1 MHLNRKMKVI
11 YSSLS
16 LDFNACGGPWIQF
29 VLPLNGPNHSTVT
42 LLSRL
47 MLFQWP
53 NSWKIYSRMILVLSP
68 CSLMVGLLTT
78 MGMLACLS
86 TMSLLIGVFFCC
98 FPEKSR
104 SLQFSS
110 IFLRPKWFLAMHYAD
125 LNL

>member
-1 MHLNRKMKVI
+1 MHLNRKIKVI

-29 VLPLNGPNHSTVT
+29 VLLLNGPNHSTVT

-68 CSLMVGLLTT
+68 CSLMVDHYGYAGLLINDVTPHWCVFLLFSRKNL
-78 MGMLACLS
+78 GAF
-86 TMSLLIGVFFCC
+86 SLPL
-98 FPEKSR
+98 
-104 SLQFSS
+104 FSS
-110 IFLRPKWFLAMHYAD
+110 D
-125 LNL
+125 LSGFRQCIMQI

>member
-1 MHLNRKMKVI
+1 MYLNRKIKVI
-11 YSSLS
+11 YSFLN
-16 LDFNACGGPWIQF
+16 LDFNACEDPE
-29 VLPLNGPNHSTVT
+29 LNFFLLLNEPNHSTMT

-53 NSWKIYSRMILVLSP
+53 NSWKTYSRMILVLSP

-78 MGMLACLS
+78 MGMLASLS
-86 TMSLLIGVFFCC
+86 TMSLLVGVFFCC

-104 SLQFSS
+104 TLQFSS